1 MTLQNIGQ
9 QIVKYAPTLG
19 KALMFI
25 PGGQI
30 PGAVLSLLGTAF
42 GGTTPEEISTN
53 IQRDPEAEFKLKQ
66 LDLQHAENIMSMQNQ
81 AAQQQFEAD
90 KIAADQELQSQKN
103 RMDWVVTLKWFMF
116 GLMGWV
122 ALMVTLIVVASIFED
137 VVITDREQWL
147 IGEGVALFVAVMS
160 LVAGYRAGK

>member
-103 RMDWVVTLKWFMF
+103 RMDWVVTMKWFIYA
-116 GLMGWV
+116 LVGWG
-122 ALMVTLIVVASIFED
+122 ALMLTLTIVASIYGN
-137 VVITDREQWL
+137 VVITAEEKWL
-147 IGEGVALFVAVMS
+147 IGKVSAIFIPLLALA
-160 LVAGYRAGK
+160 AGFRAGK